1 MFDKESFKK
10 YISAGSNNPIYYF
23 KRRRSSYEL
32 PSLHWGRK
40 VRPGVPKR
48 KKVPELIRHFL
59 RVDSIIPKN
68 LFLEIQYFYPTEFVR
83 FVSVLNSSQTVVQFG
98 TPFTRNIGL
107 TENDA
112 LVVFEIIDLSDR
124 TDDSSRTASS
134 GFFESLEFFYR
145 NKPAFYF
152 QPHVFGQYHQAGIG
166 DRRE

>member
-1 MFDKESFKK
+1 MRTDET
-10 YISAGSNNPIYYF
+10 
-23 KRRRSSYEL
+23 ET
-32 PSLHWGRK
+32 GRK
-40 VRPGVPKR
+40 VRPGVPKSQN
-48 KKVPELIRHFL
+48 VPEPLRPFL
-59 RVDSIIPKN
+59 RGDAIIPKK

-134 GFFESLEFFYR
+134 GFFESLEFFYG

-152 QPHVFGQYHQAGIG
+152 LSHVFGQYHQAGVG
-166 DRRE
+166 DRRQDGVRERSDI